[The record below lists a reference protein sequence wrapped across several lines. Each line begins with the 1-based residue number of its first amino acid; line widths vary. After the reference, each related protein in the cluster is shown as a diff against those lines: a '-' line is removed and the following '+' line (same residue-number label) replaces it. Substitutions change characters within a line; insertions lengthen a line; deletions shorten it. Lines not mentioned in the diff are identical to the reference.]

1 MKIALTGG
9 TPETASALRDVIRS
23 WASDNLPET
32 EISMYRGGNQMLRQM
47 VPGRYDLTF
56 ISSVMPDMRGI
67 ELVEKL
73 WERTPATSCVFVASD
88 ESLMPEALNCHA
100 FDYLVRP
107 LGQEQIFQVL
117 SDLRER
123 LPQAAPFFR
132 YTCDRRACHMMFHDL
147 IYARSDGHYI
157 ELHSRSEG
165 TRRVRMTMK
174 ELQERLR
181 GDERFFLI
189 NKGILVNMGHILSM
203 YGGFCVMDDAK
214 RSLLPISV
222 RRNPRLKEQWHRYIY
237 QSLCRE
243 RSDGPLNRT
252 VDF

>member
-1 MKIALTGG
+1 MKIAVTGG
-9 TPETASALRDVIRS
+9 TPEAASALRDVIES
-23 WASDNLPET
+23 WASDNLLEA
-32 EISMYRGGNQMLRQM
+32 EISTYRGGTQMLRQ
-47 VPGRYDLTF
+47 VTPGRYDLAF
-56 ISSVMPDMRGI
+56 ISSIMSDMKGI

-73 WERTPATSCVFVASD
+73 WEKTPSTGCVFVSAD
-88 ESLMPEALNCHA
+88 ESLMPRALHCHA

-107 LGQEQIFQVL
+107 LGEEQIFQVL
-117 SDLRER
+117 DDMRER
-123 LPQAAPFFR
+123 LPRVAPFFR

-165 TRRVRMTMK
+165 THRVHMSMK

-189 NKGILVNMGHILSM
+189 NKGILVNMGHILSV
-203 YGGFCVMDDAK
+203 YGGFCLMDDAR

-222 RRNPRLKEQWHRYIY
+222 RRGARLKEQLHQYIY
-237 QSLCRE
+237 QSLCKE
-243 RSDGPLNRT
+243 RGDESPGRT

>member
-1 MKIALTGG
+1 MKIAVTGG
-9 TPETASALRDVIRS
+9 TPEAASALRDVIES

-32 EISMYRGGNQMLRQM
+32 EISMYRGGTQMLRQ
-47 VPGRYDLTF
+47 VTPGRYDLAF
-56 ISSVMPDMRGI
+56 ISSVMSDMKGI
-67 ELVEKL
+67 ELVERL
-73 WERTPATSCVFVASD
+73 WEKTPSTGCVFVSSD
-88 ESLMPEALNCHA
+88 ESLMPRALNCHA

-107 LGQEQIFQVL
+107 LREEQIFQVL
-117 SDLRER
+117 GDMQER
-123 LPQAAPFFR
+123 LPQAAPFFC

-165 TRRVRMTMK
+165 THRIRMSMK

-189 NKGILVNMGHILSM
+189 NKGILVNMGHILSV
-203 YGGFCVMDDAK
+203 YGGFCLMDDAR

-222 RRNPRLKEQWHRYIY
+222 RRGARLKEQLHQYIY

-243 RSDGPLNRT
+243 RSDESPGRT

>member
-1 MKIALTGG
+1 MKIAVTGG
-9 TPETASALRDVIRS
+9 TPEAASALRDVIES
-23 WASDNLPET
+23 WASDNLLEA
-32 EISMYRGGNQMLRQM
+32 EISTYRGGTQMLRQ
-47 VPGRYDLTF
+47 VTPGRYDLAF
-56 ISSVMPDMRGI
+56 ISSVMSDMKGI
-67 ELVEKL
+67 ELVERL
-73 WERTPATSCVFVASD
+73 WEKTPSTGCVFVSSD

-107 LGQEQIFQVL
+107 LGEEQIFQVL
-117 SDLRER
+117 DDMRER
-123 LPQAAPFFR
+123 LPRVAPFFR

-165 TRRVRMTMK
+165 THRVHMSMK

-181 GDERFFLI
+181 GDEWFFLI
-189 NKGILVNMGHILSM
+189 NKGILVNMGHILSV
-203 YGGFCVMDDAK
+203 YGGFCLMDDAR

-222 RRNPRLKEQWHRYIY
+222 RRGARLKEQLHQYIY

-243 RSDGPLNRT
+243 RSDESPGRT

>member
-1 MKIALTGG
+1 
-9 TPETASALRDVIRS
+9 
-23 WASDNLPET
+23 
-32 EISMYRGGNQMLRQM
+32 
-47 VPGRYDLTF
+47 
-56 ISSVMPDMRGI
+56 
-67 ELVEKL
+67 
-73 WERTPATSCVFVASD
+73 
-88 ESLMPEALNCHA
+88 MPEALNCHA

-107 LGQEQIFQVL
+107 LGEEQIFQVL
-117 SDLRER
+117 DDMRER
-123 LPQAAPFFR
+123 LPRVAPFFR

-165 TRRVRMTMK
+165 THRVHMSMK

-189 NKGILVNMGHILSM
+189 NKGILVNMGHILSV
-203 YGGFCVMDDAK
+203 YGGFCLMDDAR

-222 RRNPRLKEQWHRYIY
+222 RRGARLKEQLHQYIY

-243 RSDGPLNRT
+243 RGDESPGRT

>member
-1 MKIALTGG
+1 MKIAVTGG
-9 TPETASALRDVIRS
+9 TPEAASALRDVIES
-23 WASDNLPET
+23 WASDNLLEA
-32 EISMYRGGNQMLRQM
+32 EISTYRGGTQMLRQ
-47 VPGRYDLTF
+47 VTPGRYDLAF
-56 ISSVMPDMRGI
+56 ISSIMSDMKGI

-73 WERTPATSCVFVASD
+73 WEKTPSTGCVFVSAD

-107 LGQEQIFQVL
+107 LGEEQIFQVL
-117 SDLRER
+117 DDMRER
-123 LPQAAPFFR
+123 LPRVAPFFR

-165 TRRVRMTMK
+165 THRVHMSMK

-189 NKGILVNMGHILSM
+189 NKGILVNMGHILSV
-203 YGGFCVMDDAK
+203 YGGFCLMDDAR

-222 RRNPRLKEQWHRYIY
+222 RRGARLKEQLHQYIY
-237 QSLCRE
+237 QSLCKE
-243 RSDGPLNRT
+243 RGDESPGRT

>member
-1 MKIALTGG
+1 MKIAVTGG
-9 TPETASALRDVIRS
+9 TPEAASALRDVIES
-23 WASDNLPET
+23 WASDNLLEA
-32 EISMYRGGNQMLRQM
+32 EISTYRGGTQMLRQ
-47 VPGRYDLTF
+47 VTPGRYDLAF
-56 ISSVMPDMRGI
+56 ISSVMSDMKGI

-73 WERTPATSCVFVASD
+73 WEKTPSTGCVFVSSD

-107 LGQEQIFQVL
+107 LGEEQIFQVL
-117 SDLRER
+117 DDMRER
-123 LPQAAPFFR
+123 LPRVAPFFR

-165 TRRVRMTMK
+165 THRVHMSMK

-181 GDERFFLI
+181 GDEWFFLI
-189 NKGILVNMGHILSM
+189 NKGILVNMGHILSV
-203 YGGFCVMDDAK
+203 YGGFCLMDDAR

-222 RRNPRLKEQWHRYIY
+222 RRGARLKEQLHQYIY

-243 RSDGPLNRT
+243 RSDESPGRT